1 MLYDEAANM
10 ELAMEILE
18 KEVNWRS
25 FRCSAHCLQLCL
37 KAGLNV
43 SSIDRLLAASCKLV
57 AHFHHS

>member
-25 FRCSAHCLQLCL
+25 FRCSAHCL
-37 KAGLNV
+37 
-43 SSIDRLLAASCKLV
+43 
-57 AHFHHS
+57 